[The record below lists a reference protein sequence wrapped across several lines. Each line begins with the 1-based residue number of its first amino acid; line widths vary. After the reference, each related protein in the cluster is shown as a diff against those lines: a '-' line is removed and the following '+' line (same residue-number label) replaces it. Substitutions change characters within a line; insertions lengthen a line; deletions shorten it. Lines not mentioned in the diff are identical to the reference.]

1 MGITHKGSLL
11 IVLLL
16 FVTVKRL
23 RKKTF
28 HELSAM
34 TFTFVCLFEW
44 TPSWRKE
51 SGYPFI
57 RDFASCLGLAL
68 IMIVTHLLGQS

>member
-34 TFTFVCLFEW
+34 TFTFVCLNGRLPGGKKVGI
-44 TPSWRKE
+44 PS
-51 SGYPFI
+51 
-57 RDFASCLGLAL
+57 LGILPHAL
-68 IMIVTHLLGQS
+68 GWH